1 MFSVQFDFSCKL
13 KLLGSV
19 QDWALGTQH
28 TLTGG
33 SGKL

>member
-13 KLLGSV
+13 KLLGSF
-19 QDWALGTQH
+19 QDWALRTQQ
-28 TLTGG
+28 TLTGV